1 MNHGDVL
8 VIGGTSDARAICQ
21 QLDAADVRYTLSVA
35 TPTGERLAG
44 DIRGQIR
51 CGRMEWQ
58 QMAEWL
64 RAQSTRWVIDASHP
78 LRRGGQPEYCA
89 RLRQRRGSAQPLS
102 KAGAAEPICAIRYF
116 TWSAI

>member
-58 QMAEWL
+58 
-64 RAQSTRWVIDASHP
+64 
-78 LRRGGQPEYCA
+78 
-89 RLRQRRGSAQPLS
+89 
-102 KAGAAEPICAIRYF
+102 
-116 TWSAI
+116 

>member
-51 CGRMEWQ
+51 CG
-58 QMAEWL
+58 
-64 RAQSTRWVIDASHP
+64 
-78 LRRGGQPEYCA
+78 
-89 RLRQRRGSAQPLS
+89 
-102 KAGAAEPICAIRYF
+102 
-116 TWSAI
+116 